1 MHRGVHDGGGV
12 GRRYFQFQHRHTSHV
27 RSVCVC
33 VYIITKRNATSY
45 VILFDNILLHLEPF
59 FFLNNVRSLFCA
71 VKAWANNLLLS
82 SVYASR
88 LYFWNTWFMNITF
101 PHFYNKNWS
110 TGFVAFM
117 HTNSLANI
125 QSCGSSRS
133 LANRLDKT
141 HSKK

>member
-1 MHRGVHDGGGV
+1 MTVAVWEDDIFNFSTDTRL
-12 GRRYFQFQHRHTSHV
+12 TSW
-27 RSVCVC
+27 VCAC
-33 VYIITKRNATSY
+33 VYILKQKEMQQ
-45 VILFDNILLHLEPF
+45 VILFCLTTYYFIWNIF

-141 HSKK
+141 HTKK